1 MTPVEMRKPK
11 HVNGIE
17 WYSQGHMVNQHR
29 GQLSTSVNPHYAFGI
44 GTATR
49 SCQRLTPGGS
59 SLVDRYAY
67 NMHTASVGIEYDPAK
82 AAANLKKH
90 GVSFAHAEQVLRDPL
105 ALTIED
111 PDARGE
117 FRYVTL
123 GMDALGRL
131 LVVTH
136 TSRAEWTRIISARK
150 ANATE
155 AEQYH
160 A

>member
-1 MTPVEMRKPK
+1 MNRHPV
-11 HVNGIE
+11 
-17 WYSQGHMVNQHR
+17 
-29 GQLSTSVNPHYAFGI
+29 LSAAS
-44 GTATR
+44 
-49 SCQRLTPGGS
+49 PGGS

-67 NMHTASVGIEYDPAK
+67 SMHTTPVGIEYDPAK

-90 GVSFAHAEQVLRDPL
+90 GVSFAHAEQALRDPL

-111 PDARGE
+111 PDAQGE
-117 FRYVTL
+117 IRYITL

-131 LVVTH
+131 MVVTH
-136 TSRAEWTRIISARK
+136 TSRAERTRIISARK
-150 ANATE
+150 ASATE